1 MNSFLNLGGTAGN
14 ISLDGLRVS
23 GESATRR
30 TKFAARGR
38 ANQEQLTGKFKATFT
53 PEECQIL
60 GRILNRFCNFL
71 GVSSPLERRLIEKLR
86 RLIAKRRS
94 VELEEIEGLPSFDDL

>member
-1 MNSFLNLGGTAGN
+1 MNSFPFGGTAEN

-38 ANQEQLTGKFKATFT
+38 ANQEQLTGTLKAAFT

-60 GRILNRFCNFL
+60 GRIINRFCNFL

-94 VELEEIEGLPSFDDL
+94 VELKEIKGLPSFDDL

>member
-1 MNSFLNLGGTAGN
+1 MNSFPNLGDTAES
-14 ISLDGLRVS
+14 ISLDGLRAS
-23 GESATRR
+23 GESATR
-30 TKFAARGR
+30 RGR

-60 GRILNRFCNFL
+60 GRIINRFCNFL